1 MNIRFRNA
9 IRPWQH
15 VFDPLYEY
23 LLFAQLVYK
32 SKNYSGCYNFGPIN
46 KNHVKV
52 SEIVRI
58 IKKRYNDLKVKYV
71 KNSFKETRN
80 LRLNTNKV
88 DNILKRKNKKLSIN
102 QALKITLD
110 WYDNY
115 ESKKSDIIKFSFK
128 QIEFYFKNKLS
139 FRQN

>member
-1 MNIRFRNA
+1 MPDIIRSNFKKKKIEYKVQKCNSSLA
-9 IRPWQH
+9 AC
-15 VFDPLYEY
+15 FDPLYEY

-71 KNSFKETRN
+71 KNS
-80 LRLNTNKV
+80 LR
-88 DNILKRKNKKLSIN
+88 KREI
-102 QALKITLD
+102 
-110 WYDNY
+110 
-115 ESKKSDIIKFSFK
+115 
-128 QIEFYFKNKLS
+128 
-139 FRQN
+139 